1 MGCAVSDGIPVAW
14 LPHKEW
20 DVGKVRQGVAVN
32 EIFPISHLP
41 VQGEEVFLEIF
52 FRLFRFVQEVTQ
64 LHPPSR
70 KAKRRLG
77 YRSKRPVQRTLVKP
91 AITGTTPARTRVGKK
106 MGEEIRDPGK
116 FKAKVNCNGN
126 P

>member
-52 FRLFRFVQEVTQ
+52 FRLFRFVPMSKVAGRLLESGIAEVNPDP
-64 LHPPSR
+64 HPSLL
-70 KAKRRLG
+70 A
-77 YRSKRPVQRTLVKP
+77 
-91 AITGTTPARTRVGKK
+91 
-106 MGEEIRDPGK
+106 
-116 FKAKVNCNGN
+116 
-126 P
+126 